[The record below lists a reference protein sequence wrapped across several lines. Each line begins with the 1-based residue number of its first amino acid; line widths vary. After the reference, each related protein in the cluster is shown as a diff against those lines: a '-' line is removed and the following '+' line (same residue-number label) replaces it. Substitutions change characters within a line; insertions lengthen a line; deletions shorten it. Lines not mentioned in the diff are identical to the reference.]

1 MDKFNGMVALE
12 SAQFQG
18 DEFAEELLKEMQR
31 LRDLG
36 DFSQAAMK
44 KCKVS
49 ALTKLYTDIDVQ
61 FVVSDKIHNNAY
73 FIIPHLDKNHP
84 FLKQMGMEDW
94 GDSGVSL
101 QSIRESTAKCKE
113 AGVDLRS
120 GRVKGYFKQVKI
132 TIVLAH
138 NLFTDKKYKTEHICG
153 IYAHEL
159 GHAFTYFEYFGNI
172 IRRSILIDQAAKT
185 VMDNTYNSES
195 KVKLLQEVEK
205 QLGTQNLQ
213 LEKTINL
220 PSNKA
225 KVRVEQV
232 LITDD
237 LFNHTRTESSTPYYD
252 ARNIEQLADQFC
264 VIHGMGRWQA
274 EALTVI
280 YKHYRDPSVISA
292 TEFVIVEL
300 VKVTLFVLMS
310 FLNPFLVLLY
320 GLTFIPM
327 PEWYDKPK
335 QRIESLKRQMI
346 SILKNCK
353 DPLVKEKLLADVQA
367 MEQLLEEYNHRSGIF
382 ELYLNHLNPVG
393 RRMYK
398 EENFRKQIESY
409 LNNDLFYKAAEFEVA
424 SK

>member
-12 SAQFQG
+12 SAQYQG
-18 DEFAEELLKEMQR
+18 VEFAEELLIEMQR

-49 ALTKLYTDIDVQ
+49 ALTRLYTDIDVQ

-84 FLKQMGMEDW
+84 FLKQMGIEEW
-94 GDSGVSL
+94 GDSGVTL
-101 QSIRESTAKCKE
+101 QSIRESSSKCKD
-113 AGVDLRS
+113 AGVDLRT

-138 NLFTDKKYKTEHICG
+138 NLFADKKYKTEHICG

-185 VMDNTYNSES
+185 VMDNSYNSES

-225 KVRVEQV
+225 KIRVEQV

-264 VIHGMGRWQA
+264 VIHGMGKWQA

-280 YKHYRDPSVISA
+280 YKHYRDPSVVSA
-292 TEFVIVEL
+292 TEFVVVEL
-300 VKVTLFVLMS
+300 IKVTLFILMS

-367 MEQLLEEYNHRSGIF
+367 MEQLLEEYSHRSGIF

>member
-1 MDKFNGMVALE
+1 MDKFGGMVALE

-18 DEFAEELLKEMQR
+18 VEFAEELLVEMQR

-61 FVVSDKIHNNAY
+61 FVVSDKIKNNAY

-84 FLKQMGMEDW
+84 FLNQMGMAEW

-113 AGVDLRS
+113 AGVDLRT
-120 GRVKGYFKQVKI
+120 GRVKGYFKNVKI
-132 TIVLAH
+132 TIVIAH
-138 NLFTDKKYKTEHICG
+138 NLFTDKKYKTEHLCG

-159 GHAFTYFEYFGNI
+159 GHAYTYFEYFGNI

-205 QLGTQNLQ
+205 QLGTQSLQ

-220 PSNKA
+220 PANKA
-225 KVRVEQV
+225 KVHVEQV

-264 VIHGMGRWQA
+264 VLHGMGRWQA

-280 YKHYRDPSVISA
+280 YKHYRDPSVVSA
-292 TEFVIVEL
+292 AEFVVVEL
-300 VKVTLFVLMS
+300 IKVTLFVLMS

-320 GLTFIPM
+320 GLTFIPK

-335 QRIESLKRQMI
+335 QRIEQLKRQMI
-346 SILKNCK
+346 SILKFCK
-353 DPLVKEKLLADVQA
+353 DPLVKEKLTADVQA
-367 MEQLLEEYNHRSGIF
+367 LEQLLEEYHQRSGLF
-382 ELYLNHLNPVG
+382 DLYLNHLNPVG

-398 EENFRKQIESY
+398 EENFRKLIESY

>member
-1 MDKFNGMVALE
+1 MDKFGGMVALE

-18 DEFAEELLKEMQR
+18 VEFAEELLVEMQR

-36 DFSQAAMK
+36 DFSQAATK

-61 FVVSDKIHNNAY
+61 FVVSDKIKNNAY

-84 FLKQMGMEDW
+84 FLKQMGMEEW

-113 AGVDLRS
+113 AGVDLRT
-120 GRVKGYFKQVKI
+120 GRVKGYFKNVKI

-138 NLFTDKKYKTEHICG
+138 NLFTDKKYKTEHLCG

-159 GHAFTYFEYFGNI
+159 GHAYTYFEYFGNI
-172 IRRSILIDQAAKT
+172 IRRSILVDQAAKT

-205 QLGTQNLQ
+205 QLGTQSLQ

-220 PSNKA
+220 PANKA
-225 KVRVEQV
+225 KVHVEQV

-264 VIHGMGRWQA
+264 VLHGMGRWQA

-280 YKHYRDPSVISA
+280 YKHYRDPSVVSA
-292 TEFVIVEL
+292 AEFVVVEL
-300 VKVTLFVLMS
+300 IKVTLFVLMS

-335 QRIESLKRQMI
+335 QRIEQLKRQMI
-346 SILKNCK
+346 SILKFCK
-353 DPLVKEKLLADVQA
+353 DPLVKEKLTADVQA
-367 MEQLLEEYNHRSGIF
+367 LEQLLEEYHQRSGLF
-382 ELYLNHLNPVG
+382 DLYLNHLNPVG

-398 EENFRKQIESY
+398 EENFRKLIESY

>member
-12 SAQFQG
+12 SAQYQG
-18 DEFAEELLKEMQR
+18 VEFAEELLIEMQR

-49 ALTKLYTDIDVQ
+49 ALTRLYTDIDVQ

-84 FLKQMGMEDW
+84 FLKQMGIEEW
-94 GDSGVSL
+94 GDSGVTL
-101 QSIRESTAKCKE
+101 QSIRESSSKCKD
-113 AGVDLRS
+113 AGVDLRT

-138 NLFTDKKYKTEHICG
+138 NLFADKKYKTEHICG

-185 VMDNTYNSES
+185 VMDNSYNSES

-225 KVRVEQV
+225 KIRVEQV

-264 VIHGMGRWQA
+264 VIHGMGKWQA

-280 YKHYRDPSVISA
+280 YKHYRDPSVVSA
-292 TEFVIVEL
+292 TEFVVVEL
-300 VKVTLFVLMS
+300 IKVTLFILMS

-367 MEQLLEEYNHRSGIF
+367 MEQLLEEYSHRSSIF

>member
-12 SAQFQG
+12 SAQYQG
-18 DEFAEELLKEMQR
+18 VEFAEELLIEMQR

-49 ALTKLYTDIDVQ
+49 ALTRLYTDIDVQ

-84 FLKQMGMEDW
+84 FLKQMGIEEW
-94 GDSGVSL
+94 GNSGVTL
-101 QSIRESTAKCKE
+101 QSIRESSSKCKD
-113 AGVDLRS
+113 AGVDLRT

-138 NLFTDKKYKTEHICG
+138 NLFADKKYKTEHICG

-185 VMDNTYNSES
+185 VMDNSYNSES

-225 KVRVEQV
+225 KIRVEQV

-264 VIHGMGRWQA
+264 VIHGMGKWQA

-280 YKHYRDPSVISA
+280 YKHYRDPSVVSA
-292 TEFVIVEL
+292 TEFVVVEL
-300 VKVTLFVLMS
+300 IKVTLFILMS

-367 MEQLLEEYNHRSGIF
+367 MEQLLEEYSHRSSIF

>member
-1 MDKFNGMVALE
+1 MDKFSGMVALE

-18 DEFAEELLKEMQR
+18 AEFAEELLVEMQR

-36 DFSQAAMK
+36 DYSQAAMK

-49 ALTKLYTDIDVQ
+49 ALTRLYTDIDVQ

-84 FLKQMGMEDW
+84 FLKQMGMEEW

-101 QSIRESTAKCKE
+101 QSIRESSSKCKE
-113 AGVDLRS
+113 AGVDLRT
-120 GRVKGYFKQVKI
+120 GRVKGYFKNVKI

-138 NLFTDKKYKTEHICG
+138 NLFTDKKYKTEHLCG

-172 IRRSILIDQAAKT
+172 VRRSILIDQAAKT
-185 VMDNTYNSES
+185 VMDEGYNSES

-225 KVRVEQV
+225 KVRIEQV

-264 VIHGMGRWQA
+264 VIHGMGKWQA

-300 VKVTLFVLMS
+300 VKVALFVLMS

-346 SILKNCK
+346 GILKHCK
-353 DPLVKEKLLADVQA
+353 DPLVKEKLVADLRA
-367 MEQLLEEYNHRSGIF
+367 MEQLLEEYNHRSGLF
-382 ELYLNHLNPVG
+382 DLYLNHLNPVG

-398 EENFRKQIESY
+398 EEIFRKQIESY
-409 LNNDLFYKAAEFEVA
+409 LNNDLFLKAAEFEVA

>member
-12 SAQFQG
+12 SAQYQG
-18 DEFAEELLKEMQR
+18 VEFAEELLIEMQR

-49 ALTKLYTDIDVQ
+49 ALTRLYTDIDVQ

-84 FLKQMGMEDW
+84 FLKQMGIEEW
-94 GDSGVSL
+94 GDSGVTL
-101 QSIRESTAKCKE
+101 QSIRESSSKCKD
-113 AGVDLRS
+113 AGVDLRT

-264 VIHGMGRWQA
+264 VIHGMGKWQA

-280 YKHYRDPSVISA
+280 YKHYRDPSVVSA
-292 TEFVIVEL
+292 TEFVVVEL
-300 VKVTLFVLMS
+300 IKVTLFILMS

-367 MEQLLEEYNHRSGIF
+367 MEKLLEEYSHRSGIF

>member
-1 MDKFNGMVALE
+1 MDKFGGMVALE

-18 DEFAEELLKEMQR
+18 VEFAEELLVEMQR

-61 FVVSDKIHNNAY
+61 FVVSDKIKNNAY

-84 FLKQMGMEDW
+84 FLNQMGMAEW

-113 AGVDLRS
+113 AGVDLRT
-120 GRVKGYFKQVKI
+120 GRVKGYFKNVKI
-132 TIVLAH
+132 TIVIAH
-138 NLFTDKKYKTEHICG
+138 NLFTDKKYKTEHLCG

-159 GHAFTYFEYFGNI
+159 GHAYTYFEYFGNI
-172 IRRSILIDQAAKT
+172 IRRSILVDQAAKT

-205 QLGTQNLQ
+205 QLGTQSLQ

-220 PSNKA
+220 PANKA
-225 KVRVEQV
+225 KVHVEQV

-264 VIHGMGRWQA
+264 VLHGMGRWQA

-280 YKHYRDPSVISA
+280 YKHYRDPSVVSA
-292 TEFVIVEL
+292 AEFVVVEL
-300 VKVTLFVLMS
+300 IKVTLFVLIS

-320 GLTFIPM
+320 GLTFIPK

-335 QRIESLKRQMI
+335 QRIEQLKRQMI
-346 SILKNCK
+346 SILKFCK
-353 DPLVKEKLLADVQA
+353 DPLVKEKLTADVQA
-367 MEQLLEEYNHRSGIF
+367 LEQLLEEYHQRSGLF
-382 ELYLNHLNPVG
+382 DLYLNHLNPVG

-398 EENFRKQIESY
+398 EENFRKLIESY

>member
-12 SAQFQG
+12 SAQYQG
-18 DEFAEELLKEMQR
+18 VEFAEELLIEMQR

-49 ALTKLYTDIDVQ
+49 ALTRLYTDIDVQ

-84 FLKQMGMEDW
+84 FLKQMGIEKW
-94 GDSGVSL
+94 GDSGVTL
-101 QSIRESTAKCKE
+101 QSIRESSSKCKD
-113 AGVDLRS
+113 AGVDLRT

-138 NLFTDKKYKTEHICG
+138 NLFADKKYKTEHICG

-185 VMDNTYNSES
+185 VMDNSYNSES

-225 KVRVEQV
+225 KIRVEQV

-264 VIHGMGRWQA
+264 VIHGMGKWQA

-280 YKHYRDPSVISA
+280 YKHYRDPSVVSA
-292 TEFVIVEL
+292 TEFVVVEL
-300 VKVTLFVLMS
+300 IKVTLFILMS

-367 MEQLLEEYNHRSGIF
+367 MEQLLEEYSHRSSIF